1 MIGREEELGRLI
13 GALVRA
19 DSGVPTA
26 VLVGGEAGI
35 GKTRLVDEFV
45 AAIPG
50 DARGQSTPGVRLLRG
65 GCVPLTGGLLPYAPV
80 AEILRTLG
88 HTSGRAEV
96 VELAGPDLSVLA
108 GFFPDVTGE
117 RDPSA
122 PQGVDQYRLFAA
134 VRRLLERLAVTTRVV
149 VVLEDLHWAD
159 PSTLALVAYLVHG
172 MRTGVGRL
180 LLVAT
185 FRTDELHRR
194 HPLRALLTELDRA
207 GVNRLE
213 LGRLGRDQTAAQMAG
228 VLNTTVDQ
236 ALAARVYARSDGNPF
251 LVEELLAGAASR
263 PGADAEA
270 LPEGTRDIL
279 LRRLRRLPPAD
290 QRLLLAIAVAGRQA
304 GEDLLADVVG
314 MAHDALLERLRAAV
328 DEHILVVVEDGY
340 AFRHTLVAEALLA
353 EALPGERTALH
364 RAYAEALARRWDGD
378 GGDASHDGS
387 PAHAAAAAEMAHHWC
402 QAGEPVRGLQAC
414 VRAGLAAERVFAHS
428 EARAHFDRAIALWH
442 AAPQA
447 RSATDLD
454 VVELCRRGAE
464 AAYLEGDT
472 DHAIGLVRRALGT
485 VDAATD
491 PSRAGMLYERLGRY
505 LWANGDAESES
516 IGAYQRAVELVPD
529 APTAERARALTGLA
543 SAFAYADR
551 PDPSAWCA
559 EALRVARAAGA
570 RGEEGRAL
578 QSLGYCQAM
587 AGDIEDGVTH
597 CRQAL
602 AIAAELGQSDEHYR
616 AYVSLVATLRIAGRT
631 AEAYTT
637 AMEGIDLARRR
648 GAERTYGN
656 LLLGDA
662 VELLIL
668 LGRWD
673 EADEL
678 LPDEPDVQAHGTP
691 VVATNLWLSAANLHT
706 WRGRFDLSQRFLDAC
721 MATYASRGHGHVRS
735 MLHANQSEVCLWQ
748 GRFEE
753 ASRWIRRELDLL
765 GTIDFTSLLG
775 RLVFQGLRA
784 EAGLARHADLP
795 RLATLVD
802 EMARRPDPP
811 PDAAALIVMCRAELA
826 RVRGE
831 ADPDL
836 WVESAELL
844 TKLDMPWPVAFSRWR
859 QAEALLAR
867 RPTGAQRQAGA
878 VALSDAYAIATRLGA
893 EPLRKEITALARRT
907 RLMSVITPTHRRSA
921 DGGTSRDLT
930 DREREVLELLCA
942 GATNRR
948 IARQL
953 FISEKTVSIHVSRI
967 LAKLDAANRGEAA
980 AIAHRSGL
988 VRA

>member
-1 MIGREEELGRLI
+1 MIGRSDELGRLG
-13 GALVRA
+13 GALARA
-19 DSGVPTA
+19 DSGLPTA
-26 VLVGGEAGI
+26 VLIGGEAGI
-35 GKTRLVDEFV
+35 GKTRLVDELIV
-45 AAIPG
+45 ALP
-50 DARGQSTPGVRLLRG
+50 SGVRVLRG

-80 AEILRTLG
+80 AEVLRTLG
-88 HTSGRAEV
+88 HTSARADV

-108 GFFPDVTGE
+108 GFLPDVTGE
-117 RDPSA
+117 GDPTA

-134 VRRLLERLAVTTRVV
+134 VRRLLERLATTTRAV

-180 LLVAT
+180 LLLAT
-185 FRTDELHRR
+185 FRTDEMHRR

-207 GVNRLE
+207 GVTRVE
-213 LGRLGRDQTAAQMAG
+213 LDRLGPEQTAAQIAG
-228 VLNTTVDQ
+228 VLNTTVDD

-251 LVEELLAGAASR
+251 LVEELLASGAGR
-263 PGADAEA
+263 PGPAGEAEA

-279 LRRLRRLPPAD
+279 LGRLRRLPPAD
-290 QRLLLAIAVAGRQA
+290 QRLLLAVAVAGRHA

-314 MAHDALLERLRAAV
+314 LAREALLDRLRSAV
-328 DEHILVVVEDGY
+328 DEHILIVVEDGY
-340 AFRHTLVAEALLA
+340 AFRHALVAEALVA
-353 EALPGERTALH
+353 EALPGERTSLH
-364 RAYAEALARRWDGD
+364 RAYAEALARRWDGEVSH
-378 GGDASHDGS
+378 GGADEGS

-447 RSATDLD
+447 RSATALD

-464 AAYLEGDT
+464 EAYLEGDT
-472 DHAIGLVRRALGT
+472 DHAIGLVRRALGA
-485 VDAATD
+485 VDAGAD
-491 PSRAGMLYERLGRY
+491 PQRAGMLYERLGRY

-529 APTAERARALTGLA
+529 APTAQRARVLTGLA

-587 AGDIEDGVTH
+587 AGDIGDGVAH

-616 AYVSLVATLRIAGRT
+616 AYVSLVATLRIAGRS

-637 AMEGIDLARRR
+637 AMEGVDLARRR

-706 WRGRFDLSQRFLDAC
+706 WRGRFDRARRFLDAG
-721 MATYASRGHGHVRS
+721 MATYATRGHGHVRS
-735 MLHANQSEVCLWQ
+735 MLHANLSELCLWQ

-795 RLATLVD
+795 RLAALVD
-802 EMARRPDPP
+802 DMARRSDPP
-811 PDAAALIVMCRAELA
+811 PDAAALIAMCRAELA

-831 ADPDL
+831 ADPEL
-836 WVESAELL
+836 WVESAEQLI
-844 TKLDMPWPVAFSRWR
+844 KLDMPWPIAFSRWR

-867 RPTGAQRQAGA
+867 RPTGPQRQAGA

-930 DREREVLELLCA
+930 DREREVLELLCV

-967 LAKLDAANRGEAA
+967 LAKLHAANRGEAA

-988 VRA
+988 IRA